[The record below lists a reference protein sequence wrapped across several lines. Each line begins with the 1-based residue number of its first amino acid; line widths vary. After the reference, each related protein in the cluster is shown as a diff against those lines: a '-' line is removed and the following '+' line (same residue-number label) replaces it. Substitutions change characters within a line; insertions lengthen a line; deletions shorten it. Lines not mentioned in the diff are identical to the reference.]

1 MATNEPLDFAQP
13 DNELSQIAEMQRAM
27 LFPKNDFKKTA
38 NEYSSVNPDALAD
51 GDIDGK
57 GTGNFLDVYNEG
69 AGAIQDILE
78 RKSEVVLNQYKSNAP
93 YTTPSA

>member
-1 MATNEPLDFAQP
+1 MAVNEPLNFEQP

-51 GDIDGK
+51 GDVDGK

-78 RKSEVVLNQYKSNAP
+78 RKSEIVLNQYKSNAP

>member
-1 MATNEPLDFAQP
+1 MAVIEPLNFEQP

-78 RKSEVVLNQYKSNAP
+78 RKAEVVLNQYKSNAP